1 MYKAVILLGLSI
13 SLIGSAFAGIQI
25 TPTTTLTNETS
36 SNTSTAGSFAGTSN
50 GNVRASNVSK
60 EPISSLLG
68 TDSNVKFLAHLM
80 PWWGNA
86 GHINVGYSSHDAAQV
101 RRQINDMISR
111 GFAGVVVAEG
121 TSNSFNLA
129 SLRLV
134 AEEVSRH
141 PGFLFAVQINKRPI
155 LSASDPTAK
164 LISDLKFAST
174 EFFTSSNYLR
184 MNGRP
189 VVLFFDGEIAGVDWS
204 RVEAAITDQPMFV
217 FRNSSGFWHDASSGA
232 FSWIG
237 TSTSQDPSGLAHLDT
252 FYRTAQNET
261 PKLVIGSTWKGFDDS
276 VASWSRNRKVPQR
289 CGKTWLDT
297 IARAKNYAG
306 AFPGEQFFLQVNTWN
321 NYEEGT
327 AIESGIDNCV
337 SVAASISGST
347 LNWSVQGAP
356 SGMTPEAT
364 IAKYLVY
371 VSLDGERL
379 MQLAE
384 KAVGDRTLNLDSF
397 GFEPGSYKFYVKAVG
412 KPSIVNRMSS
422 AVTYSVAAPAT
433 TQLQSSAGS
442 ADTNQTTTSAIT
454 TTTALSTTTTSV
466 SLRAGRVAVSADGN
480 DHDRD
485 DIGAS
490 PMELAMLAKAGSTAK
505 SKLVHFEYNNH
516 IWSNYSTAQ
525 KNDMTYSVLSA
536 ASRFGFSSSI
546 FFSVIDNPTAAYNHL
561 AAEIN
566 KSSSTNPLYILATGP
581 MHTVC
586 EAIKRSYSTRRPYV
600 TVVSHSTWN
609 ETHSHNGS
617 CTWSGIK
624 TLGVKTIDIID
635 QNYPRFAT
643 NTYSDVSWL
652 STHPDANIR
661 WVWSRMQISHIYF
674 SAADVSDAGEMW
686 YWLKNDQ
693 YGSFS
698 KLKTYF
704 GTTSFSTS
712 TTASS
717 GSTSGSCS
725 ASGST
730 LTQAITNFEN
740 TCNVT
745 YDKTKGHDCD
755 PISSGFLCSTSNMN

>member
-1 MYKAVILLGLSI
+1 LV
-13 SLIGSAFAGIQI
+13 GSSFAGIQI
-25 TPTTTLTNETS
+25 TPTTTLSNETS
-36 SNTSTAGSFAGTSN
+36 NNTSAAGSFAGTSN
-50 GNVRASNVSK
+50 GNVRASNVST

-68 TDSNVKFLAHLM
+68 SDNNVKFFAHLM

-86 GHINVGYSSHDAAQV
+86 GHINVGYTSHDAAQV
-101 RRQINDMISR
+101 RRQVEDMISR
-111 GFAGVVVAEG
+111 GFAGVIVAEG

-141 PGFLFAVQINKRPI
+141 PGFLFAIQMNKRSI
-155 LSASDPTAK
+155 LSASDPTAR
-164 LISDLKFAST
+164 LIGDLKLAGT
-174 EFFTSSNYLR
+174 EFFNSSNYLR
-184 MNGRP
+184 VNGRP
-189 VVLFFDGEIAGVDWS
+189 VVLFFDGEIAGLDWAS
-204 RVEAAITDQPMFV
+204 VEASIADQPMFV
-217 FRNSSGFWHDASSGA
+217 FRNSSGFWHEASSGA

-237 TSTSQDPSGLAHLDT
+237 TSTSDDPSGLAHLNT
-252 FYRTAQNET
+252 FYKTAQSET
-261 PKLVIGSTWKGFDDS
+261 SKLVIGSTWKGFDDS
-276 VASWSRNRKVPQR
+276 IASWSKNRKVPQR

-297 IARAKNYAG
+297 IERAKNYFG
-306 AFPGEQFFLQVNTWN
+306 AFPGGQFFLQANTWN

-337 SVAASISGST
+337 SVVTSISGST
-347 LNWSVQGAP
+347 LNWSIKGAP
-356 SGMTPEAT
+356 SGINPEAT

-371 VSLDGERL
+371 VSLDGEKL
-379 MQLAE
+379 MQLTE
-384 KAVGDRTLNLDSF
+384 KSVGDRTLNLDSF
-397 GFEPGSYKFYVKAVG
+397 EFDPGTYKFYVKAIG
-412 KPSIVNRMSS
+412 KPSIVNKMSN
-422 AVTYSVAAPAT
+422 AVTYSVAAPGT
-433 TQLQSSAGS
+433 TQLQTSTGTT
-442 ADTNQTTTSAIT
+442 DTNQTTTSAIT
-454 TTTALSTTTTSV
+454 TTTTLSTTTSSV

-505 SKLVHFEYNNH
+505 SKLVHFEFNNH
-516 IWSNYSTAQ
+516 IWGNYSTTQ
-525 KNDMTYSVLSA
+525 KNDMTYSVMGA

-546 FFSVIDNPTAAYNHL
+546 FYSVIDNPTAAYNHL

-566 KSSSTNPLYILATGP
+566 KSSSTDPLFILATGP
-581 MHTVC
+581 MHSVC
-586 EAIKRSYSTRRPYV
+586 EAIKRSYSTKRPYV

-643 NTYSDVSWL
+643 NNYADVSWL
-652 STHPDANIR
+652 STHSDANIR
-661 WVWSRMQISHIYF
+661 WVWSRMQISHQYY

-686 YWLKNDQ
+686 YWLKSDQ

-698 KLKTYF
+698 KLKTYL
-704 GTTSFSTS
+704 GSSTSTSTS
-712 TTASS
+712 TT

-730 LTQAITNFEN
+730 LTQAITNFQN
-740 TCNVT
+740 TCKVT

-755 PISSGFLCSTSNMN
+755 PISSGYMCSTSSM